1 MSFIADNP
9 MVGGM
14 AGMLDRA
21 QMVAMMGEV
30 VKAGDQPLLSQDNQV
45 LTLVNARVLFQAQ
58 GAAKDEMQPLVQK
71 IDFAKMGVFA
81 KK

>member
-14 AGMLDRA
+14 AGMLGHA

-45 LTLVNARVLFQAQ
+45 RILVNVR
-58 GAAKDEMQPLVQK
+58 GAVSGTKRGKGRYAALG
-71 IDFAKMGVFA
+71 A
-81 KK
+81 